1 VDSYEVVPYTS
12 LPIRKAHPDALA
24 TIATLFGM
32 TPPEVPR
39 ARVLEIGCA
48 SGGNLIPMGVE
59 LPKGSFLGIELSERQ
74 VAEGRATIE
83 AVGLKNVALMQMSIM
98 DAGPDLGTFDY
109 IVCHGVLS
117 WVAPEVQQQILSAI
131 ATYLAPDGVAYV
143 SYNTY
148 PGWYLRGIIR
158 DAMLYHI
165 DGDASPQEGIRKG
178 REILDL
184 LVQVP
189 WKPDNY
195 YLNMISKQRGWILE
209 GDSAYVFHEF
219 LEEANHPL
227 YYREFLEAV
236 ATRGL
241 KAVADA
247 EFPKNA
253 CVAPRPIK
261 EVLERMSPDPARQ
274 EQYYDFLMGRT
285 FRSTTLCHEGRK
297 LLSGPSAAAVEGL
310 AAASKVMPGSLR
322 PGFAA
327 AAIETFQ
334 NWRNQPVTI
343 DHPVLKAAVVVLG
356 ENYPCAVRFGDLWRA
371 AMARLSDAGL
381 PVSEYG
387 ASERRRLAEFLLLAY
402 SEGWLELSSHIVPF
416 VREPGERPAATVLA
430 RHQARAGVK
439 VVNLRHE
446 PFDLPRFDRH
456 LLELLDGS
464 RTHGELVDA
473 LDGLVTEGKLTIRGS
488 DPGAIDAPSRRAIVA
503 ESLRQGL
510 ARLAAK
516 ALLVA

>member
-1 VDSYEVVPYTS
+1 VGSYDVLPYTS
-12 LPIRKAHPDALA
+12 RPIRKAHPDALA

-32 TPPEVPR
+32 KPPAVPR

-59 LPKGSFLGIELSERQ
+59 LPEASLLGIELSQRQ

-83 AVGLKNVALMQMSIM
+83 SVGLKNVSLMQMSIM
-98 DAGPDLGTFDY
+98 DAGVDLGTFDY

-117 WVAPEVQQQILSAI
+117 WVAPEVQQKILSAI

-148 PGWYLRGIIR
+148 PGWYLRGIMR

-165 DGDASPQEGIRKG
+165 DGDSSIQESIRKA
-178 REILDL
+178 REVLDF
-184 LVQVP
+184 LVHIP

-195 YLNMISKQRGWILE
+195 YLNMVAKQREWILE
-209 GDSAYVFHEF
+209 GDSSYVFHEF

-227 YYREFLEAV
+227 YYRQFLEAV
-236 ATRGL
+236 AAKGL

-253 CVAPRPIK
+253 CVAPPPIK
-261 EVLERMSPDPARQ
+261 QVLERMSPDPVRQ
-274 EQYYDFLMGRT
+274 EQYYDFLIGRT
-285 FRSTTLCHEGRK
+285 FRSTILCHEGRK
-297 LLSGPSAAAVEGL
+297 LLARPSEAAVEGL
-310 AAASKVMPGSLR
+310 AAASKVMPGSLG

-327 AAIETFQ
+327 AGSETFQ

-356 ENYPCAVRFGDLWRA
+356 ENYPGAVPFGDLWRTA
-371 AMARLSDAGL
+371 TARLSDAGL
-381 PVSEYG
+381 AVSEYG
-387 ASERRRLAEFLLLAY
+387 APERRRLAELLLRSY
-402 SEGWLELSSHIVPF
+402 SEGWLELSSHIVPL
-416 VREPGERPAATVLA
+416 VREPGERPATTALA
-430 RHQARAGVK
+430 RHQARSGVQ
-439 VVNLRHE
+439 VVSLRHE
-446 PFDLPRFDRH
+446 PFELPRFDRH
-456 LLELLDGS
+456 LLALLDGS

-473 LDGLVTEGKLTIRGS
+473 LDGLVTDGKLAIRGS
-488 DPGAIDAPSRRAIVA
+488 DPGQIEPPSRRAIVA
-503 ESLRQGL
+503 ESLHQGL

-516 ALLVA
+516 GLLVA